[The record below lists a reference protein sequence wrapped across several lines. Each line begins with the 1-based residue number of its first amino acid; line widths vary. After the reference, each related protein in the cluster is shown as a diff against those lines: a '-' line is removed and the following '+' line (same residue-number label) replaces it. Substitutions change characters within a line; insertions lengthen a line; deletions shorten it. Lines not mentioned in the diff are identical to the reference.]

1 MTLIRVAILAAFSA
15 CAASI
20 VLAQEQTATVTAP
33 PDEAA
38 AQKRCA
44 DKADHDKLRDNLRP
58 TFMLECVANAKL
70 DVPPKTSEQK

>member
-1 MTLIRVAILAAFSA
+1 MTLIRVAILAIAT

-20 VLAQEQTATVTAP
+20 VLAQEQSATVTAP

-38 AQKRCA
+38 LQKRCA
-44 DKADHDKLRDNLRP
+44 DKADHDKLKANLRP

-70 DVPPKTSEQK
+70 DVPQKPAEQK